1 MTLVYK
7 AGRRVWR
14 VRGLLWLSLVVAVWF
29 VIWGF
34 DLYRTYGLRPA
45 DGGVLA
51 PEGVRRAWAFG
62 MGGLGVAFAVGMWV
76 YARAY
81 VAALWIDD
89 AGDRVAIQTVG
100 GWWGT
105 RIVVA
110 RRQVRAAVYH
120 DGRFYAGRQS
130 VRAPWYT
137 MRVDGHARRFV
148 VDAQG
153 TTVDQARFQ
162 QVLSGGRR

>member
-14 VRGLLWLSLVVAVWF
+14 VRALLWLSLVVAVWF
-29 VIWGF
+29 VMWGL

-51 PEGVRRAWAFG
+51 PEGVRRTWALAV
-62 MGGLGVAFAVGMWV
+62 GGFGVACAVGMWI

-81 VAALWIDD
+81 VAALWLDQ
-89 AGDRVAIQTVG
+89 AGNRVAIQTVG

-105 RIVVA
+105 RIVVP
-110 RRQVRAAVYH
+110 RRSVRQAVYH
-120 DGRFYAGRQS
+120 DGNFYAGRQS

-137 MRVDGHARRFV
+137 LRVDGHARRFV

-153 TTVDQARFQ
+153 TTVDKARFQ

>member
-7 AGRRVWR
+7 AGSRVWR

-29 VIWGF
+29 VLWGL

-81 VAALWIDD
+81 VAALWLDQ

-105 RIVVA
+105 RIVVS
-110 RRQVRAAVYH
+110 RRQVRAAVHH
-120 DGRFYAGRQS
+120 DGQIYTGRQS

-137 MRVDGHARRFV
+137 LRVDGQKRRFI

-153 TTVDQARFQ
+153 TTVDKALFQ
-162 QVLSGGRR
+162 QVLSAGRR